1 MEKTLMELDVFI
13 STALE
18 QIVLGVDKSKDCLSD
33 LGVVLNPDVKG
44 KAEDLA
50 SAGVITSM
58 DRARSET
65 KGEKPRKAVVRV
77 RFDIAVAAEKRAD
90 GGVKL
95 GVLGSLLGVD
105 AKAQVEKKG
114 SAEHRIQFEVPLRLR
129 SYAPDA

>member
-1 MEKTLMELDVFI
+1 MEKTLMDLNDFI
-13 STALE
+13 STTLE
-18 QIVLGVDKSKDCLSD
+18 QIVQGVDQSKNNLSD
-33 LGVVLNPDVKG
+33 LGAVLNPDVKG

-58 DRARSET
+58 DRGRSET

-77 RFDIAVAAEKRAD
+77 HFDIAVAAEKGAD

-95 GVLGSLLGVD
+95 GVLSSLLGVN
-105 AKAQVEKKG
+105 AKGKIEKKD
-114 SAEHRIQFEVPLRLR
+114 SAEHRIKFEVPLRLK

>member
-1 MEKTLMELDVFI
+1 MEKTLMELDEFI
-13 STALE
+13 STTLE
-18 QIVLGVDKSKDCLSD
+18 QIVSGVDRSKDSLSD
-33 LGVVLNPDVKG
+33 LGVVLNPDIKG

-50 SAGVITSM
+50 AAGVITSM

-77 RFDIAVAAEKRAD
+77 HFDIAVAAEKRAD

-105 AKAQVEKKG
+105 ARGQVQKKG
-114 SAEHRIQFEVPLRLR
+114 AAEHRIKFEIPIRLK